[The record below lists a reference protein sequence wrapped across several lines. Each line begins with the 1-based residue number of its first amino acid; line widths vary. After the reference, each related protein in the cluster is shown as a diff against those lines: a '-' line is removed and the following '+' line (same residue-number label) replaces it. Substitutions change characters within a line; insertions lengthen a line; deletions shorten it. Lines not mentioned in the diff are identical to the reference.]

1 MTVDL
6 LLFPH
11 QLFEQVVDV
20 ECDRIF
26 LLEEPLF
33 FKDEQRCENFA
44 MVKLVY
50 TRATMSAFMEEMHLK
65 GKTVE
70 RIEFDEFKKDGLS
83 KAFEK
88 RKIKRVKVYEVADF
102 LLKRRLQAAN
112 LDIDWLTTP
121 NFILPVSEYSIY
133 EKNTKNSYHQT
144 NFYKYMRESRKIMI
158 NKDGSY
164 EGGKLT
170 FDSENRKP
178 MPDSVT
184 APSPFVK
191 YDKGEEYIIKEADEY
206 VKKWFGE
213 GQPYK
218 LLFPITR
225 IAAYKHL
232 EMFLSERFDKF
243 GPFQDAMRSGTLQSN
258 LVLFHSGISGA
269 LNCGLLDPQKVVD
282 IALTFKKP
290 KILAS
295 VEGFIRQVIGWREFI
310 RYVYETRYEEMVMS
324 HQLSAKYSLDD
335 RWYSG
340 ELGVP
345 PIDDCIKVAF
355 KYGYLHHILRLMLM
369 ANFMTLS
376 MIHPHEMYKWFMEFS
391 LDSYDW
397 VMLPNV
403 HGMAS
408 YSTDLLSTKPY
419 ISSSNYV
426 LKMSNYKKDGK
437 WDRLWDAMYYNFL
450 FTHEDRLTGNGRLF
464 FMLNNARKKSA
475 EEREAF
481 IKHAQTFLSTL
492 RSVSKRKCP

>member
-1 MTVDL
+1 MDL

-11 QLFEQVVDV
+11 QLFEQVPLVKCNRV
-20 ECDRIF
+20 F

-33 FKDEQRCENFA
+33 FKDEQRCENLA
-44 MVKLVY
+44 TVKLVY
-50 TRATMSAFMEEMHLK
+50 TRATMSAFMEEMH
-65 GKTVE
+65 GKNVNVE
-70 RIEFDEFKKDGLS
+70 RIEFEELQRDGLQKAFKKRNIE
-83 KAFEK
+83 KA
-88 RKIKRVKVYEVADF
+88 KVYEVADV
-102 LLKRRLQAAN
+102 LLTRRLKATGI
-112 LDIDWLTTP
+112 DIEWMSTP
-121 NFILPVSEYSIY
+121 NFLLPTSEYPSFI
-133 EKNTKNSYHQT
+133 KSCNNPYHQT
-144 NFYKYMRESRKIMI
+144 NFYKYMRDTREIMK
-158 NKDGSY
+158 NKDGGY

-191 YDKGEEYIIKEADEY
+191 YDKGEEYIVREADEY
-206 VKKWFGE
+206 IKKVFGK
-213 GQPYK
+213 GQKYK
-218 LLFPITR
+218 LLFPISR
-225 IAAYKHL
+225 GAAYKHL
-232 EMFLSERFDKF
+232 ELFLSERFEKF

-258 LVLFHSGISGA
+258 VVLFHSGISGA

-282 IALTFKKP
+282 LALKFKKP

-310 RYVYETRYEEMVMS
+310 RFVYETRYKDMVLS
-324 HQLSAKYSLDD
+324 NQLSAKYSLDD
-335 RWYSG
+335 RWYKG
-340 ELGVP
+340 ELGIP
-345 PIDDCIKVAF
+345 PIDDCIQVAF
-355 KYGYLHHILRLMLM
+355 KYGYLHHILRLMLV

-450 FTHEDRLTGNGRLF
+450 FTHEDRLTGNGRIF

-475 EEREAF
+475 EERENL
-481 IKHAQTFLSTL
+481 IKHAQTFLGTL
-492 RSVSKRKCP
+492 KSVSKRKCP